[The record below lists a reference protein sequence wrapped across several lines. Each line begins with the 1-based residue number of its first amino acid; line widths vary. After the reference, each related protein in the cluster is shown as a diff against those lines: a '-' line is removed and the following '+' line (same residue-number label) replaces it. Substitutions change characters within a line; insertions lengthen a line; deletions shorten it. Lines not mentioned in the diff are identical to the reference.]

1 MRVRAV
7 NEINATLRIGSLIAL
22 AQGVNPFID
31 DFLKEE
37 KLKKNPLLKCV
48 GLCNQDIGIIEAILN
63 NPLEFSSAFLWFFFL
78 LLFSFKIYL
87 DNSYDADVL
96 EKRPQNRALK
106 NNRIIKFYFDLFLMG
121 SLMLLSSALFN
132 KLKISM
138 IVFSILSLYLI
149 LNTFYL
155 IYCKKRHNIILKK
168 RGLFNMMYFMISIYF
183 CLCVSFDNLGMK
195 YDPILTLINCFFLWF
210 VLIFD
215 VYFSILRI
223 RKFR

>member
-1 MRVRAV
+1 MV
-7 NEINATLRIGSLIAL
+7 
-22 AQGVNPFID
+22 
-31 DFLKEE
+31 
-37 KLKKNPLLKCV
+37 
-48 GLCNQDIGIIEAILN
+48 
-63 NPLEFSSAFLWFFFL
+63 FFL

-183 CLCVSFDNLGMK
+183 CLCVSFDGLGMK